1 MVLVRQ
7 TERRTMPTSEFQ
19 NMANTLK
26 TLREM
31 KRIWHTVTAIP
42 AGKRQQ
48 IIGTAKPEST
58 HLVLPLVQV
67 L

>member
-1 MVLVRQ
+1 
-7 TERRTMPTSEFQ
+7 MPTSEFQ